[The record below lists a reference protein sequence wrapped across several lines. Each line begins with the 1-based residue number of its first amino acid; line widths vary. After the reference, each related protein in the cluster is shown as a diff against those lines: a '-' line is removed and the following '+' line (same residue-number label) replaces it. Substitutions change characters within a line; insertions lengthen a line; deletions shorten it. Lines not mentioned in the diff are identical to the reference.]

1 MAMDVRGPASH
12 ETRVELSGALI
23 GLTSCTNRVVGR
35 ASRLVGPQSGTT
47 AHQWLDGG
55 NWSTG
60 FSSIMQAISTATD
73 HSRAFAWVLRAKE
86 DHGPSFA
93 ALCRAFV
100 EVAGRA
106 WWLLD
111 SNDSA
116 QLEHRAAAMRL
127 TEVREKGSS
136 GLTVRVRDGEYETVS
151 YEEALLDA
159 ERALSRASVAGRKEK
174 TPGYTTL
181 ACRVMSAAGI
191 ADPDAKYSHLSAV
204 SHGAGF
210 SVGGLGARAP
220 HEADGFTHFTIALP
234 IANAQQ
240 YLRIMT
246 RVLNVVMEKFISL
259 AGDHAEQA
267 RWRYAYVNGHNRI
280 VNEFDALS
288 GG

>member
-1 MAMDVRGPASH
+1 MDVRGPTPH
-12 ETRVELSGALI
+12 ETRIELSGALI
-23 GLTSCTNRVVGR
+23 GITSCTNRVVGR
-35 ASRLVGPQSGTT
+35 TSRLAGPQPGTT
-47 AHQWLDGG
+47 AHKWLEGG
-55 NWSTG
+55 SWSTG
-60 FSSIMQAISTATD
+60 FSSIMQAISTAAD
-73 HSRAFAWVLRAKE
+73 HGRAFAWVLRAKE

-111 SNDSA
+111 SCDAA
-116 QLEHRAAAMRL
+116 QLEYRAAAMRL

-136 GLTVRVRDGEYETVS
+136 GLTVRVRDGVYETVS

-159 ERALSRASVAGRKEK
+159 QRALSRVSVAGRKEK
-174 TPGYTTL
+174 KTPGYTAL
-181 ACRVMSAAGI
+181 ACGVMSAAEI
-191 ADPDAKYSHLSAV
+191 VEPDAKYSHLSAV

-220 HEADGFTHFTIALP
+220 HQADGFTHFTISLP

-246 RVLNVVMEKFISL
+246 RVFNVVMEKFISL
-259 AGDHAEQA
+259 AGDSAEQA

-280 VNEFDALS
+280 VNAFDALS
-288 GG
+288 D